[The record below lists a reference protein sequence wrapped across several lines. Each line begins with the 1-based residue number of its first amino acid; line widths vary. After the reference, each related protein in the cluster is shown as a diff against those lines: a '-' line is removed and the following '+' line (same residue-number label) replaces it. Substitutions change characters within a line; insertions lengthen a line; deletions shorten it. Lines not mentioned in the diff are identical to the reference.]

1 MELTYESMLR
11 WMKEYFNAYNAYAQ
25 NPKTVQKMCDYF
37 APDMVYHPYI
47 TELGKPVTNRADFLR
62 ILSGHPAGYE
72 VFKVDDIAIDERK
85 KVVTALLKAEIYDSK
100 TRKLRLAK
108 EYIPRYQ
115 LGLDENNTIKI
126 KSIDFF
132 WEDLEPG
139 MLDVSDVFLGRK

>member
-1 MELTYESMLR
+1 MELTYESMLK
-11 WMKEYFNAYNAYAQ
+11 WMKEYFNAYNTFAQ
-25 NPKTVQKMCDYF
+25 NPRTVEKMCDYF

-47 TELGKPVTNRADFLR
+47 TELGKPVTNRSDFLK

-72 VFKVDDIAIDERK
+72 VFSVDDIAIDERK
-85 KVVTALLKAEIYDSK
+85 KVVTALLKAQIYDSK
-100 TRKLRLAK
+100 TMKLRLTK